1 MSKGTLIIVSAP
13 SGTGKTSL
21 VNALIGA
28 VPELAVSVSH
38 TTRKQRPGERDDV
51 DYHFVDPARFAAM
64 IEAGAFLEHATV
76 YGNHYGTARETVTR
90 QLQAGVD
97 VILEIDWQGARQ
109 VRGLM
114 PEATSVFILPPSY
127 EALEQRLRQRETD
140 SRQTIADRMQAA
152 EAEMSHYGE
161 YDYLVVNDDFDRALA
176 DLKSIVQASRLRTR
190 VQKARLEPQLT
201 ALMAKRP

>member
-1 MSKGTLIIVSAP
+1 MNKGTLIIVSAP
-13 SGTGKTSL
+13 SGAGKTSL

-28 VPELAVSVSH
+28 VTELAVSVSH
-38 TTRKQRPGERDDV
+38 TTRRQRPGERDDV

-64 IEAGAFLEHATV
+64 IEAGAFLEHAVV
-76 YGNHYGTARETVTR
+76 YGNHYGTARDTVAR

-97 VILEIDWQGARQ
+97 VILEIDWQGAQQ
-109 VRGLM
+109 VRSLM

-127 EALEQRLRQRETD
+127 EALELRLRQRETD
-140 SRQTIADRMQAA
+140 SRETIAARMRAA
-152 EAEMSHYGE
+152 EAEISHFGE

-176 DLKSIVQASRLRTR
+176 DLRSIVQASRLRTG
-190 VQKARLEPQLT
+190 VQKVRLEPQLS